1 MPRLGRG
8 WWAASA
14 PSAAA
19 RPAPGLNTG
28 RFGVAL
34 ATYKGP
40 IRIAVV
46 GIAAVGYLAQDHP
59 TGNTALVF
67 VVLTAVV
74 LGLLEVLSAEPEPAA
89 VEGEAT

>member
-1 MPRLGRG
+1 VGGLGAVRRG
-8 WWAASA
+8 T
-14 PSAAA
+14 A
-19 RPAPGLNTG
+19 RAGLNTG
-28 RFGVAL
+28 GFGVAL

-46 GIAAVGYLAQDHP
+46 GIAAIGYLAQDHP

-67 VVLTAVV
+67 VVLTAII

-89 VEGEAT
+89 VEGEAS